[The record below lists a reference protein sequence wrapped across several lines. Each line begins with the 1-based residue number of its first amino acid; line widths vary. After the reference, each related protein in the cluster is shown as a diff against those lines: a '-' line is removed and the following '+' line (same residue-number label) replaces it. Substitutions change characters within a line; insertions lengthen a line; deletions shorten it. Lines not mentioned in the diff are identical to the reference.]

1 LMKCGDETPL
11 KGISARNSGSRFQI
25 IIFESNYFIQINNFS
40 GNKNILPDIIKFAQ
54 FLTSPIHKGEP
65 VKLFKYLAKKNI
77 VLGSEKIIRGSYA
90 LEPIYTF
97 GQGDIL
103 KLGGKIFAV
112 IGDYKIGV
120 DEFFTQIFIPYPN
133 DKLACKVFENLIE
146 NLDPYLEILHQ
157 QNDNFVFK
165 DYQNKYGIVE
175 IKKNLMKIK
184 IHLNSK
190 P

>member
-1 LMKCGDETPL
+1 MIRRRRT
-11 KGISARNSGSRFQI
+11 A
-25 IIFESNYFIQINNFS
+25 
-40 GNKNILPDIIKFAQ
+40 
-54 FLTSPIHKGEP
+54 
-65 VKLFKYLAKKNI
+65 
-77 VLGSEKIIRGSYA
+77 SEKIIRGKYA

-103 KLGGKIFAV
+103 KLGGKFFAV
-112 IGDYKIGV
+112 IGNYKIGV
-120 DEFFTQIFIPYPN
+120 DEFFTQIFILYPN
-133 DKLACKVFENLIE
+133 DKLARTVFENLIE
-146 NLDPYLEILHQ
+146 NLDHYLEILHQ
-157 QNDNFVFK
+157 QKDNFVFK